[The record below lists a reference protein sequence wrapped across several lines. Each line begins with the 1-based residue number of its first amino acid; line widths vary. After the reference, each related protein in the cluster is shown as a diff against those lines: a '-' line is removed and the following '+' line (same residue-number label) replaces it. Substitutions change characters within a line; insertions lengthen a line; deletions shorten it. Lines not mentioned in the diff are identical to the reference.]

1 MTSPAFEQVRS
12 IAADIFAVPA
22 ERITAQSSPENVDA
36 WDSTQHLS
44 FVLAL
49 EERFN
54 FQFSPEEME
63 QMRDVG
69 ATTSVIERKLQ
80 AGGN

>member
-22 ERITAQSSPENVDA
+22 DRITAQSSPENVDA

-54 FQFSPEEME
+54 LQFSPEEME

-69 ATTSVIERKLQ
+69 STAKIIESKIQ
-80 AGGN
+80 SGGN

>member
-12 IAADIFAVPA
+12 IAADIFAVSP
-22 ERITAQSSPENVDA
+22 ERITPQSSPENVEA

-54 FQFSPEEME
+54 LQFSPEEME

-69 ATTSVIERKLQ
+69 ATVTVIEGKLQ

>member
-12 IAADIFAVPA
+12 IAADIFSVSPDH
-22 ERITAQSSPENVDA
+22 ITSQSSPQNLDA

-54 FQFSPEEME
+54 LQFSPEEME

-69 ATTSVIERKLQ
+69 STVQVIETKLH
-80 AGGN
+80 GN

>member
-12 IAADIFAVPA
+12 IAADIFSVSPDH
-22 ERITAQSSPENVDA
+22 ITSQSSPQNLDT

-54 FQFSPEEME
+54 LQFSPEEME

-69 ATTSVIERKLQ
+69 STVQVIESKLH
-80 AGGN
+80 GSN